1 MRIFDTHTHIGLI
14 HEDPIEQLIV
24 SQEAR
29 QAGVEH
35 MISICNNLIDFF
47 QVYENLS
54 SASHVYHAAGVS
66 PSEVQ
71 FPGKDWETRLEAALQ
86 KDRVV
91 AVGETGLD
99 YLKKFGN
106 KDSQIELFI
115 RQLEIASH
123 HKLPVVIHN
132 RQAGDD
138 LLGILRQKLP
148 AQGGVLHC
156 YSEDWEFAQEALKL
170 NLYISFA
177 GNLTYRN
184 ARNLQDTALNM
195 PLDRMVVES
204 EAPFLTPAEFQK
216 KRNSPSY
223 LPSTV
228 RYIAELREEPLEEV
242 AETLYQNSLKLFGI
256 AEE

>member
-29 QAGVEH
+29 QAGVEN

-47 QVYENLS
+47 QVYDNLS
-54 SASHVYHAAGVS
+54 SAPHVYHAAGVS

-71 FPGKDWETRLEAALQ
+71 YPGKDWETRLDAALQ
-86 KDRVV
+86 KERVV

-123 HKLPVVIHN
+123 RKLPVIIHN
-132 RQAGDD
+132 RQAGGD
-138 LLGILRQKLP
+138 LLGILQQKLP
-148 AQGGVLHC
+148 AKGGVLHC
-156 YSEDWEFAQEALKL
+156 FSEDWEFAQEALKL

-184 ARNLQDTALNM
+184 ARHLQETALNM

-216 KRNSPSY
+216 KRNSPCY

-228 RYIAELREEPLEEV
+228 RFIAELREEPLEEV
-242 AETLYQNSLKLFGI
+242 AETLYQNSLNLFGL
-256 AEE
+256 AAD